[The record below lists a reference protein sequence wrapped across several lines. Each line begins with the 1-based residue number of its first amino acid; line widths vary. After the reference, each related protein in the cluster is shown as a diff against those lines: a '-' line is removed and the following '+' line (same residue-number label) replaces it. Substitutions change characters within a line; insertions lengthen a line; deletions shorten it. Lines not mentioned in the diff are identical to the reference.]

1 MAGQPAGPTMNRV
14 IHPEPSSPAVSQ
26 RMSEVKTRDT
36 AIELELRSQL
46 HRRGLRFRVDHQVS
60 GVSRARPDVVFSSE
74 RVAVFVDGC
83 FWHYCPEHRSLPV
96 ANGRWWEAKFE
107 ATVERD
113 RRHEQELTEAGW
125 LVIRIWGHEDPAVS
139 SASIAAAVR
148 ERRHAG

>member
-1 MAGQPAGPTMNRV
+1 M
-14 IHPEPSSPAVSQ
+14 
-26 RMSEVKTRDT
+26 
-36 AIELELRSQL
+36 
-46 HRRGLRFRVDHQVS
+46 
-60 GVSRARPDVVFSSE
+60 FSSE

-125 LVIRIWGHEDPAVS
+125 LVIRIWGHEDLRSRLRLSPRQSESVDMPGDIPVPPADGSTTGVLGPHEGLTGL
-139 SASIAAAVR
+139 VTR
-148 ERRHAG
+148 LCK